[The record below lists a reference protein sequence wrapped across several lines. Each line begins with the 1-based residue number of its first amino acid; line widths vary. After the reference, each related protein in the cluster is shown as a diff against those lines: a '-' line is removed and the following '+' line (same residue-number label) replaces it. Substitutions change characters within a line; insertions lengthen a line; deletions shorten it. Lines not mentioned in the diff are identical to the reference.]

1 MHSMVESAI
10 APAPRGASTAR
21 TITAAAQAL
30 ADERGFDGFTM
41 DELAEA
47 AGVSRRTLF
56 NHVTGKLEAVLGPMS
71 EPPATALEEF
81 RAGGPHGNLVA
92 DLAALAGCI
101 LDSHELGRDE
111 LTRLRRLLV
120 ANPKLLAAT
129 HQRFQELSERLVAEV
144 AHREGASYGNRRARV
159 AIGVLACLLDASLT
173 AFVEDDDR
181 RDLTHHFDE
190 SIRFAREL
198 FA

>member
-1 MHSMVESAI
+1 MHSVAESAI
-10 APAPRGASTAR
+10 ERAPRGATTAR
-21 TITAAAQAL
+21 TITTAAQRL

-56 NHVTGKLEAVLGPMS
+56 NHVAGKLDAVLGPQPD
-71 EPPATALEEF
+71 PPATALEEF

-92 DLAALAGCI
+92 DLAALADAI
-101 LDSHELGRDE
+101 LDSHELQRDE
-111 LTRLRRLLV
+111 LARVRRLLHD
-120 ANPKLLAAT
+120 NPKLLLAT
-129 HQRFQELSERLVAEV
+129 HQRFHELSERLVGEV
-144 AHREGASYGNRRARV
+144 AHREGPSFGDHRARV
-159 AIGVLACLLDASLT
+159 AIGLLGCLFDVSLT
-173 AFVEDDDR
+173 AFVEDAGR
-181 RDLTHHFDE
+181 RDLAHHFDE